1 MKYNTALPYI
11 PVEDVKSIIS
21 EVEDIIAGN
30 ALLTRGPRVREFEEL
45 FSAYVGTKYGVA
57 LNSGTS
63 ALEVALKAIGIKHG
77 DEVIVPVQ
85 TFVSTGSCVMN
96 NGGTPVFCGIDEN
109 HLMSFKDLKNRI
121 TDRTKA
127 VIIVHFCGMIH
138 PEILEMKHYLAD
150 RNIVLIEDAA
160 HAHGAKID
168 DLYAGNIGDLGCFS
182 FFATKI
188 MTTGGEG
195 GMIATNDESLYHL
208 CASLGAIGIDKQAPV
223 EIYPNAGSNNRMT
236 EIQALVGIT
245 QLRRLDSFVS
255 HRNEIVNMYKDLLT
269 PLSSRSIIN
278 FQNVPPHI
286 LHPYW
291 RFMVSINIESISR
304 ATIREKLRVNGINI
318 DWPYSPLLHLQPVF
332 SDFEKG
338 SYVDSEDLAS
348 RHFCLP
354 VHLNIQSEDVMFISE
369 KLIACFT
376 GNDQ

>member
-1 MKYNTALPYI
+1 MKYNSAFPYI
-11 PVEDVKSIIS
+11 PEQDVKSIIP
-21 EVEDIIAGN
+21 EVEKIIAGN
-30 ALLTRGPRVREFEEL
+30 ALLTRGPRVNEFEEL
-45 FSAYVGTKYGVA
+45 FSGYVGTQYGVA

-63 ALEVALKAIGIKHG
+63 ALEVALKAIGIENG

-85 TFVSTGSCVMN
+85 TFVSTGSCVVN
-96 NGGTPVFCGIDEN
+96 KGGTPVFCGIDEN
-109 HLMSFKDLKNRI
+109 HLMSFDDLKNRI

-138 PEILEMKHYLAD
+138 PEILEMKHYLTE

-195 GMIATNDESLYHL
+195 GMITTNDEGLYHL
-208 CASLGAIGIDKQAPV
+208 CSSIGAIGIDKQASV

-236 EIQALVGIT
+236 ELQALVGIT
-245 QLRRLDSFVS
+245 QLRRLNSFVS
-255 HRNEIVNMYKDLLT
+255 HRNEVVHTYKDILT
-269 PLSSRSIIN
+269 PLSTRGIIKY
-278 FQNVPPHI
+278 QNVPSNTM
-286 LHPYW
+286 HPYW
-291 RFMVSINIESISR
+291 RFMVMLRDDSISR
-304 ATIREKLRVNGINI
+304 ETIREKLRVDGINI
-318 DWPYSPLLHLQPVF
+318 DWPYHPLLHRQPVF